1 MPVEGLPQC
10 LAQTAAH
17 SLSTAVVCVCVCGG
31 SCQTCLR
38 PGRWQGEACTRGCLG
53 CGASRLGLFLWAE
66 VVLQQGR
73 LECKQE
79 EQMNP
84 RVLWG
89 KFGHVLFFYIYWDS
103 ILKNEFTNKN
113 TSKIS
118 ELIYSPLPVLWM
130 DGNLE
135 VQ

>member
-1 MPVEGLPQC
+1 
-10 LAQTAAH
+10 
-17 SLSTAVVCVCVCGG
+17 
-31 SCQTCLR
+31 
-38 PGRWQGEACTRGCLG
+38 
-53 CGASRLGLFLWAE
+53 
-66 VVLQQGR
+66 
-73 LECKQE
+73 
-79 EQMNP
+79 MNP